1 MIGEGLERLRGLLPE
16 GLLVIADS
24 ALGNLAPLC
33 AADRAGLRFICPLRA
48 VTGFRKH
55 FLAEVGFEALHPLR
69 YASERE
75 RRAPPGERSY
85 RGALRPFEVR
95 DPESGELRR
104 LRVAYVHSSVEAREV
119 AAAVVPN
126 LRSRT
131 RAGRADPDPPGKPGL
146 LRARPVRGHHRAH
159 RCGQR
164 GRLEA
169 VRGSREG
176 TKERPQRQRSRREV
190 LTLPR

>member
-1 MIGEGLERLRGLLPE
+1 M
-16 GLLVIADS
+16 IADS

-131 RAGRADPDPPGKPGL
+131 RAGRADPDPPGNQAYFVLGL
-146 LRARPVRGHHRAH
+146 FAVIIAPIVAVNAVGWRLYEAR
-159 RCGQR
+159 
-164 GRLEA
+164 E
-169 VRGSREG
+169 
-176 TKERPQRQRSRREV
+176 KERKNV
-190 LTLPR
+190 LNVSDHVVRF